1 MKTAIEILDQYIE
14 ESNQFTDPEI
24 CQTDEHKLKIA
35 ELMNFHTEQFKP
47 KWISVEDGLPL
58 HSGHYIVH
66 KNNGLVLSMFFG
78 MDERWYWGSV
88 DQHAQVTHWTIL
100 PQFP

>member
-1 MKTAIEILDQYIE
+1 MKTALEILNKHIDFSEDGIIHREKAIE
-14 ESNQFTDPEI
+14 AMEEYAS
-24 CQTDEHKLKIA
+24 
-35 ELMNFHTEQFKP
+35 QFKP
-47 KWISVEDGLPL
+47 KWISVEDVLPL
-58 HSGHYIVH
+58 QSGHYIVH